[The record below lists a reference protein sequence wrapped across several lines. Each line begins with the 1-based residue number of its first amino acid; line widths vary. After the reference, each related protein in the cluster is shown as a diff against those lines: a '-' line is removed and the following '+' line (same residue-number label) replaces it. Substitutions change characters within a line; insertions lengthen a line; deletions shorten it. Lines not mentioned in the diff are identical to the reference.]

1 MGSELGQLIRNN
13 YKSVIRELP
22 LNFPYSI
29 EKANDP
35 LDRTMLRGRLDLL
48 VPDERGF
55 TLVDYKTDDVRS
67 RNGLQNRA
75 DFYRPQLELYGE
87 AIKKI
92 TGRAVHTAH
101 LVFLSAH

>member
-1 MGSELGQLIRNN
+1 
-13 YKSVIRELP
+13 
-22 LNFPYSI
+22 
-29 EKANDP
+29 
-35 LDRTMLRGRLDLL
+35 MLRGRIDLL

-67 RNGLQNRA
+67 RGGLQNRA
-75 DFYRPQLELYGE
+75 EFYRPQLELYAE

-101 LVFLSAH
+101 LVFLSAHQIITVRTPSEARTIPSNGA